1 MTTIRP
7 NIHPIT
13 NVRYGV
19 LCLRGIDS
27 DVSSDLMFQNGID
40 TNYIE
45 AMISRINST
54 DIEFNSDANDNENT
68 YQYWDRIQK
77 ELEALDYDWYDF
89 HEEYQ
94 DFTGDV
100 YACQMDGVT
109 CIVNNNDNVLMVLE
123 SPVIVNAALCSPCY
137 PNAGD
142 LDNLD
147 EDGYETYFVPDSW
160 FIEEFM

>member
-77 ELEALDYDWYDF
+77 ELEALDYDWYDLGLTTSGLF
-89 HEEYQ
+89 GILITSRH
-94 DFTGDV
+94 
-100 YACQMDGVT
+100 
-109 CIVNNNDNVLMVLE
+109 NNQ
-123 SPVIVNAALCSPCY
+123 
-137 PNAGD
+137 
-142 LDNLD
+142 
-147 EDGYETYFVPDSW
+147 
-160 FIEEFM
+160 